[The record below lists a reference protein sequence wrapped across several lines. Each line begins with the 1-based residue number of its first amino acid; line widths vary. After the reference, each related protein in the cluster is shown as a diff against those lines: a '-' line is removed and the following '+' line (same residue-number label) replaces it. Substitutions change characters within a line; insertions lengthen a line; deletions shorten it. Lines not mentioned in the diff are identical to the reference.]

1 VHRVFVSVSDK
12 DTGQLPGAIA
22 TKSYQDR
29 ALCGNMPEKKEPIRN
44 EAAIA

>member
-1 VHRVFVSVSDK
+1 VSVSDK
-12 DTGQLPGAIA
+12 DTGQLSGAIA

-44 EAAIA
+44 EAAID